1 MTRRTILGLGPAAV
15 LALAAGLVT
24 VILLVTFTGGPASA
38 ARVGFPTV
46 VAHDVTFTASW
57 EDDICG
63 LRANTTTYHRK
74 TEQVQFFERSDGTFV
89 YRDVAVVTYESDY
102 VDPALPDLSGRLT
115 EVNHFI
121 LTQGKVFI
129 AVTTYHDFFGDI
141 RIFYRLH
148 VTEEDGEPVVVRE
161 VDKVTGCP

>member
-1 MTRRTILGLGPAAV
+1 MTRRTILDLGPAAV
-15 LALAAGLVT
+15 LALAAGLS
-24 VILLVTFTGGPASA
+24 VIPLMILPAGPASA
-38 ARVGFPTV
+38 APVGSPTI

-57 EDDICG
+57 DDDICG

-74 TEQVQFFERSDGTFV
+74 IEQVQVFERSDGTFV

-115 EVNHFI
+115 EVNHLI
-121 LTQGKVFI
+121 LTPGAVVV

-148 VTEEDGEPVVVRE
+148 ATEKDGELVVVRE